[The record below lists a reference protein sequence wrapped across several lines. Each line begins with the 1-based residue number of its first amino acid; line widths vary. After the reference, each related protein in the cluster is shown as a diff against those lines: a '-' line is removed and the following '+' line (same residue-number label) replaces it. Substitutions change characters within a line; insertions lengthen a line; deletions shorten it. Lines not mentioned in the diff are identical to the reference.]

1 MPHTIIEPFRI
12 KSVEPIRWTTRGQR
26 EQFLRAANYNLFLLP
41 ADDVLIDLLTDSGT
55 GAMSTHQWAAIMEGD
70 ESYAGSRSFDQFR
83 GSVQDIFG
91 YKHVIPTHQ
100 GRAAERILF
109 SVMCKKGD
117 VVPNNT
123 HFDTTRANV
132 EFVGAEAVDLVIPEG
147 RQPSVKHPF
156 KGNMDI
162 DALEALIQRVGRE
175 RVPLVMLTVTNN
187 SGGGQP
193 VSMENV
199 EAVSAACRHHRIP
212 LYFDACRFAENSY
225 FIKLREPGYENKSP
239 KEIAQ
244 KMFRYGDGC
253 TMSAKKDG
261 MANIGGFLCTN
272 DDLLAQQ
279 EKNLLILTE
288 GYPTYGGLAGR
299 DLEAIAIGVQEA
311 LHEDYLRYRIAST
324 AYLGNHIS
332 DHGVPIVQPPGGHA
346 IYIDARAFLPHI
358 ASDHFPAVAL
368 ANELYLQ
375 GGIRSVEIGTLMFGP
390 AAKMDLVRLA
400 IPRRVYTQSH
410 IDYVVEIILEVWK
423 SRDQIQGMNLTY
435 EAPFLRHFTARLEP
449 EEVKE
454 ALIKCL
460 QKAQTTEDTEVH
472 RGPQGLN
479 QKILKA
485 TADR

>member
-1 MPHTIIEPFRI
+1 MSRTIIEPFRI
-12 KSVEPIRWTTRGQR
+12 KSIEPIRWTTRAQR
-26 EQFLRAANYNLFLLP
+26 EKLLRAAHYNLFLLP

-70 ESYAGSRSFDQFR
+70 ESYAGSKSFERFR
-83 GSVQDIFG
+83 ASVQDIFG
-91 YKHVIPTHQ
+91 YRHVIPTHQ

-109 SVMCKKGD
+109 GVTCKKGD

-132 EFVGAEAVDLVIPEG
+132 EFVGAEAVDLVIAEG
-147 RQPSVKHPF
+147 RDPRTIHPF
-156 KGNMDI
+156 KGNMDVR
-162 DALEALIQRVGRE
+162 ALEELIDRVGRNH
-175 RVPLVMLTVTNN
+175 VPLVMLTVTNN

-199 EAVSAACRHHRIP
+199 RQVSAICRRHKLP

-225 FIKLREPGYENKSP
+225 FIKLRENGYESKNP
-239 KEIAQ
+239 KQIAQ
-244 KMFRYGDGC
+244 EMFSYGDGC

-279 EKNLLILTE
+279 EKDLLILTE

-299 DLEAIAIGVQEA
+299 DLEAIAVGLQEA
-311 LHEDYLRYRIAST
+311 LEEDYLQYRIAST
-324 AYLGNHIS
+324 AYLGNHIAE
-332 DHGVPIVQPPGGHA
+332 HGVPIVQPPGGHA
-346 IYIDARAFLPHI
+346 IYVDARAFLPHI
-358 ASDHFPAVAL
+358 PAEQFPAVAL
-368 ANELYLQ
+368 ATELYLE
-375 GGIRSVEIGTLMFGP
+375 GGIRSVEIGRLMFGT

-423 SRDQIQGMNLTY
+423 KRDAIRGLKLTY
-435 EAPFLRHFTARLEP
+435 EAPFLRHFTAKLEP
-449 EEVKE
+449 VSE
-454 ALIKCL
+454 
-460 QKAQTTEDTEVH
+460 
-472 RGPQGLN
+472 RN
-479 QKILKA
+479 
-485 TADR
+485 

>member
-1 MPHTIIEPFRI
+1 MPRTIVEPFRI
-12 KSVEPIRWTTRGQR
+12 KSVEPIHWTTRPQR
-26 EQFLRAANYNLFLLP
+26 EQRLRAAFYNLFLLP

-70 ESYAGSRSFDQFR
+70 ESYAGSRSFEQFR

-132 EFVGAEAVDLVIPEG
+132 EFVGAEARDLVIAEG
-147 RQPSVKHPF
+147 RQPSLKHPF
-156 KGNMDI
+156 KGNMDVT
-162 DALEALIQRVGRE
+162 ALEALIQSVGRE
-175 RVPLVMLTVTNN
+175 RIPLVMLTVTNN

-199 EAVSAACRHHRIP
+199 KAVSAVCRKHGIP
-212 LYFDACRFAENSY
+212 FYFDACRFAENSY
-225 FIKLREPGYENKSP
+225 LIKTRERGYESRTP

-244 KMFRYGDGC
+244 EMFSYGDGC

-272 DDLLAQQ
+272 NDVLAQQ

-299 DLEAIAIGVQEA
+299 DLEAIAVGVQEA
-311 LHEDYLRYRIAST
+311 LHEDYLEYRIAST
-324 AYLGNHIS
+324 AYLGNHIAE
-332 DHGVPIVQPPGGHA
+332 HGVPIVQPPGGHA
-346 IYIDARAFLPHI
+346 IYIDSRAFLPHVPP
-358 ASDHFPAVAL
+358 DRFPGVAL
-368 ANELYLQ
+368 ANELYLE
-375 GGIRSVEIGTLMFGP
+375 GGIRSVEIGTLMFG
-390 AAKMDLVRLA
+390 AAATMDLVRLA

-410 IDYVVEIILEVWK
+410 IDYVVEVILAVWEK
-423 SRDQIQGMNLTY
+423 RDQIQGMKLSY

-449 EEVKE
+449 VE
-454 ALIKCL
+454 A
-460 QKAQTTEDTEVH
+460 AVPAH
-472 RGPQGLN
+472 R
-479 QKILKA
+479 
-485 TADR
+485 

>member
-1 MPHTIIEPFRI
+1 MPRTIVEPFRI
-12 KSVEPIRWTTRGQR
+12 KSVEPIHWTTRPQR
-26 EQFLRAANYNLFLLP
+26 EQLLRAAFYNLFLLP

-70 ESYAGSRSFDQFR
+70 ESYAGSRSFERFR
-83 GSVQDIFG
+83 DSVQEIFG

-109 SVMCKKGD
+109 SVMCEKGD

-132 EFVGAEAVDLVIPEG
+132 EFVGAEARDLVIAEG

-156 KGNMDI
+156 KGNMDVA
-162 DALEALIQRVGRE
+162 ALETLIQSVGRE
-175 RVPLVMLTVTNN
+175 HVPLVMLTVTNN

-199 EAVSAACRHHRIP
+199 KAVSAVCQEYGIP
-212 LYFDACRFAENSY
+212 LYFDACRFAENAY
-225 FIKLREPGYENKSP
+225 FIKTRERGYESKTP

-244 KMFRYGDGC
+244 EMFAHGDGC

-272 DDLLAQQ
+272 DDILAQQ

-299 DLEAIAIGVQEA
+299 DLEAIAVGVQEA
-311 LHEDYLRYRIAST
+311 LHEDYLEYRIAST
-324 AYLGNHIS
+324 AYLGNHIAE
-332 DHGVPIVQPPGGHA
+332 HGVPIVQPPGGHA
-346 IYIDARAFLPHI
+346 IYIDARAFLPQVPP
-358 ASDHFPAVAL
+358 DRFPGVAL
-368 ANELYLQ
+368 ADELYLE
-375 GGIRSVEIGTLMFGP
+375 GGIRSVEIGTLMFG
-390 AAKMDLVRLA
+390 AAATMDLVRLA

-410 IDYVVEIILEVWK
+410 IDYVVEVILAVWK
-423 SRDQIQGMNLTY
+423 KREQIQGMKLSY
-435 EAPFLRHFTARLEP
+435 EAPFLRHFTAKLEP
-449 EEVKE
+449 VE
-454 ALIKCL
+454 
-460 QKAQTTEDTEVH
+460 
-472 RGPQGLN
+472 
-479 QKILKA
+479 
-485 TADR
+485 TAVPAHK